1 MQRIK
6 GETMETTD
14 KSEESSSKKAD
25 QEIEMELEFTSFYR
39 WHHWIRVFS
48 IIALTV
54 TGFYIS
60 VPFIIPVVNAEPTSF
75 MNARFRTWHE
85 IFGFIMISMFIG
97 KTYYFF
103 FSVKD
108 RVEINSFK
116 DVLSL
121 KNWVSQIGYYLLLT
135 KHPKLSGAYNV
146 VQLLAY
152 TVFYV
157 AIVGLILTGLILYA
171 NSYHEG
177 LGGLLHSSMKYFEV
191 RLGGLANVREIHHL
205 LMWGVL
211 FFAVAHIYMVVF
223 NAVYG
228 KEGTVDTIFSGYRWK
243 KKD

>member
-1 MQRIK
+1 
-6 GETMETTD
+6 METTD
-14 KSEESSSKKAD
+14 KSRKNSSRKVD
-25 QEIEMELEFTSFYR
+25 EEIEMELEFTPFYR
-39 WHHWIRVFS
+39 WHHWLRVFS
-48 IIALTV
+48 IIALTI

-60 VPFIIPVVNAEPTSF
+60 TPFVIPVVNAEPTNF
-75 MNARFRTWHE
+75 MNALFRSWHE
-85 IFGFIMISMFIG
+85 IFGFLMVAMYIA

-108 RVEINSFK
+108 RIEIKSFK
-116 DVLSL
+116 DVISL

-146 VQLLAY
+146 VQLAAY
-152 TVFYV
+152 LVFYI
-157 AIVGLILTGLILYA
+157 AITGLLLTGFILYA
-171 NSYHEG
+171 SNYHEG
-177 LGGLLHSSMKYFEV
+177 FGGMIHGSMKFFEV
-191 RLGGLANVREIHHL
+191 MFGGLANVREMHHL

-243 KKD
+243 RKH